1 MKCHVCGGNM
11 EPQVTDLPFKLS
23 ARTIA
28 ILKDL
33 PVLQCDQ
40 CAEYVIEDSIMERV
54 DALLEKVDQAAVLE
68 IVQFAT

>member
-1 MKCHVCGGNM
+1 M
-11 EPQVTDLPFKLS
+11 EPQLTDIPFKLS

-40 CAEYVIEDSIMERV
+40 CAEYVIEDPIMERV

-68 IVQFAT
+68 IVQFAAGGEKL

>member
-1 MKCHVCGGNM
+1 M

-33 PVLQCDQ
+33 PVLQCDH
-40 CAEYVIEDSIMERV
+40 CKEYVIEDPIMERV

>member
-1 MKCHVCGGNM
+1 M
-11 EPQVTDLPFKLS
+11 TDIPFKLS

-40 CAEYVIEDSIMERV
+40 CTEYVIEDPIMERV

-68 IVQFAT
+68 IVQFAAGGEKL

>member
-1 MKCHVCGGNM
+1 M
-11 EPQVTDLPFKLS
+11 EPQVTDIPFKLS

-40 CAEYVIEDSIMERV
+40 CAEYVIEDPIMERV

-68 IVQFAT
+68 IVQFAAGGEKL

>member
-1 MKCHVCGGNM
+1 M
-11 EPQVTDLPFKLS
+11 EPQVTDIPFKLS

-54 DALLEKVDQAAVLE
+54 DALLEKVDQAAELE
-68 IVQFAT
+68 IVRFAA

>member
-1 MKCHVCGGNM
+1 M
-11 EPQVTDLPFKLS
+11 EPQVTDIPFKLS

-40 CAEYVIEDSIMERV
+40 CTEYVIEDPIMERV

-68 IVQFAT
+68 IVQFAAGGEKL

>member
-1 MKCHVCGGNM
+1 M
-11 EPQVTDLPFKLS
+11 TDIPFKLS

-40 CAEYVIEDSIMERV
+40 CAEYVIEDPIMERV

-68 IVQFAT
+68 IVQFAAGGEKL